1 MTAYIKK
8 ALVLGAGGF
17 IGSHMVKRLRAEGY
31 WVRGVDL
38 KRPEYSETEAN
49 EFVQGDLRD
58 YDFVRRVLEYKGDRG
73 NFYHSVPH
81 RYIQCF
87 DEIYQFAADMGGA
100 GFVFTGEN
108 DAEIM
113 HNSCTINLNVLEAQR
128 KMNEEKGKNETK
140 IFYSGSACMYPEHN
154 QLDPD
159 NPDCREESAYP
170 ADPDSEYGWEKL
182 FSERLYFAYARNHG
196 IPVRVARY
204 HNIFGPEGTWD
215 GGREKAPAAICRK
228 VAYLPGVG
236 GGIEVWGDGLQ
247 TRSFLYIDECI
258 EATRRLMD
266 SDFQGP
272 VNIGSEEMVTINQLV
287 ETAAKVS
294 GKVVKKIYK
303 LDAPTGVRGRNSNN
317 DLIREKLGWDYS
329 QTLEEGIRKT
339 YEWISEQINVKASS

>member
-1 MTAYIKK
+1 MSEYKK
-8 ALVLGAGGF
+8 TALVLGAGGF
-17 IGSHMVKRLRAEGY
+17 IGSHMVKRLRSEGY

-38 KRPEYSETEAN
+38 KHTEYSKSEAN
-49 EFVQGDLRD
+49 EFVVGDLRD
-58 YDFVRRVLEYKGDRG
+58 IDFVRRVIKFKGERE
-73 NFYHSVPH
+73 NFYHDVPD
-81 RYIQCF
+81 RYIDTF

-108 DAEIM
+108 DADIM
-113 HNSCTINLNVLEAQR
+113 HNSVQINLNVLECQR
-128 KMNEEKGKNETK
+128 QMNDAKKVNKTK

-182 FSERLYFAYARNHG
+182 FSERLYFAYHRNYG
-196 IPVRVARY
+196 IPVRVTRY

-228 VAYLPGVG
+228 VAYLPEAG
-236 GGIEVWGDGLQ
+236 GAVEVWGDGLQ

-258 EATRRLMD
+258 EASRRLMD
-266 SDFQGP
+266 SEFIGP
-272 VNIGSEEMVTINQLV
+272 VNIGSEEMVTINELV
-287 ETAAKVS
+287 DTAARVA
-294 GKVVKKIYK
+294 GKVVTKIHIDGP
-303 LDAPTGVRGRNSNN
+303 LGVRGRNSNN
-317 DLIREKLGWDYS
+317 DVVRRELGWDYS

-339 YEWISEQINVKASS
+339 YAWIDEQIQRKGNK

>member
-1 MTAYIKK
+1 MSDYKK
-8 ALVLGAGGF
+8 TALVLGAGGF

-38 KRPEYSETEAN
+38 KLPEYSESESH
-49 EFVQGDLRD
+49 EFIIGDLRD
-58 YDFVRRVLEYKGDRG
+58 LNFVERVLRYKGPYR
-73 NFYHSVPH
+73 NFYNFVPSK
-81 RYIQCF
+81 YIDTF

-108 DAEIM
+108 DADIM
-113 HNSCTINLNVLEAQR
+113 HNSVSINLNVLEAQR
-128 KMNEEKGKNETK
+128 QLNDFKEVNKTK

-170 ADPDSEYGWEKL
+170 ANPDSEYGWEKL
-182 FSERLYFAYARNHG
+182 FSERLYFAYHRNHD

-204 HNIFGPEGTWD
+204 HNIFGPEGTWE

-228 VAYLPGVG
+228 VAYLPYE
-236 GGIEVWGDGLQ
+236 GGIIDVWGDGKQ

-258 EATRRLMD
+258 EATRRMMD
-266 SDFQGP
+266 SNFIGP
-272 VNIGSEEMVTINQLV
+272 VNIGSEEMVTIDQLV
-287 ETAAKVS
+287 DTAAKVS
-294 GKVVKKIYK
+294 GKFVEKNHIPGP
-303 LDAPTGVRGRNSNN
+303 LGVRGRNSNN

-329 QTLEEGIRKT
+329 QTLEEGIGKT
-339 YEWISEQINVKASS
+339 YEWISSQISKKQTV